1 MIRIMVLVHG
11 KVMPLFVNFLQF
23 YGMYIEICKFVL
35 LGEVIVW
42 ITLPLGLV
50 KNKIL
55 KDVIQHERSCMITS
69 SSVLIGRLLSFFAC
83 LKIVQSTIRHASIL
97 ESLGL
102 FE

>member
-55 KDVIQHERSCMITS
+55 KDVIQHE
-69 SSVLIGRLLSFFAC
+69 
-83 LKIVQSTIRHASIL
+83 
-97 ESLGL
+97 
-102 FE
+102 